1 MKNECRDLAKQLIK
15 HFTFRYFHTVDAN
28 LKVMIEYRVTS
39 RKKSFDHV
47 ENKVETSRLNYT
59 ILRKKVKKKQKTIL
73 RINVKIT
80 VLVLSQPT
88 ASYQLYRMLG
98 VDELVKQLDQL
109 PYCVL

>member
-39 RKKSFDHV
+39 RKISFDHV

-59 ILRKKVKKKQKTIL
+59 ILRKKVKKKKQNNFENKCQDYSFGFKSTNCLI
-73 RINVKIT
+73 
-80 VLVLSQPT
+80 PT
-88 ASYQLYRMLG
+88 LQNAW
-98 VDELVKQLDQL
+98 
-109 PYCVL
+109 C

>member
-1 MKNECRDLAKQLIK
+1 MQRQLIK

-39 RKKSFDHV
+39 RKRSCVHV
-47 ENKVETSRLNYT
+47 ENKVEISRLNYT
-59 ILRKKVKKKQKTIL
+59 ILRKKVKKSKKKTIL

-80 VLVLSQPT
+80 VLVSSQPT

>member
-47 ENKVETSRLNYT
+47 ENKS
-59 ILRKKVKKKQKTIL
+59 
-73 RINVKIT
+73 
-80 VLVLSQPT
+80 
-88 ASYQLYRMLG
+88 
-98 VDELVKQLDQL
+98 
-109 PYCVL
+109 